1 MLVTFCDVHISRI
14 KKLIHHAQ
22 GQKPSIKCALRDR
35 GSKMMVVRTHTDYL
49 FSIEDENVISSQC
62 CTNFI
67 LPSKFWISIHDVAIV
82 PLLINMKIKWSES
95 VYIPFIFFKSV
106 SNTIIRSKIKNLHWS
121 NEVRMRWKPNKRTN
135 LTTRPAVFLNPVT
148 HWYENSASFLV
159 HLKVSNIVKSGD
171 PLKTAKRKIWN
182 YMILKLKGTKNLF

>member
-67 LPSKFWISIHDVAIV
+67 LPSKF
-82 PLLINMKIKWSES
+82 
-95 VYIPFIFFKSV
+95 
-106 SNTIIRSKIKNLHWS
+106 
-121 NEVRMRWKPNKRTN
+121 
-135 LTTRPAVFLNPVT
+135 
-148 HWYENSASFLV
+148 
-159 HLKVSNIVKSGD
+159 
-171 PLKTAKRKIWN
+171 
-182 YMILKLKGTKNLF
+182 